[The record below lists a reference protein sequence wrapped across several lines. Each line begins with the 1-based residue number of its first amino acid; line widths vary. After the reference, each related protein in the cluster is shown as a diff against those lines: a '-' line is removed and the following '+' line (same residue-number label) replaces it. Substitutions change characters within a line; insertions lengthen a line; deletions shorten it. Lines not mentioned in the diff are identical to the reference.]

1 VPVEHEDMTAEE
13 ANEVKLANDVDQTEA
28 DRVARAWLNV
38 AATEDGRTVLWDIMS
53 FLGMM
58 ETPLVPGQ
66 SDMTFRNIGRGDAA
80 REIYTKLGNYPAYLK
95 AMHQENGL

>member
-1 VPVEHEDMTAEE
+1 MPVEHEDMTAEE

-28 DRVARAWLNV
+28 DRIARAWLNV
-38 AATEDGRTVLWDIMS
+38 AATADGRTVLWDIMS
-53 FLGMM
+53 FLGLMQ
-58 ETPLVPGQ
+58 TPMRPGLP
-66 SDMTFRNIGRGDAA
+66 DMTAHAIGRADAA